1 MTRPL
6 RIAHLHP
13 ESMAIYGDIGNV
25 RTLVNRARWRGLDA
39 EVVGIEAGRC
49 DLSGV
54 DLLVMGGGQDVDQ
67 DRVFPDVVGNKR
79 EQITAAV
86 ERGMAVLAVCGG
98 YQLLG
103 HEYVDARG
111 NHLAG
116 LGLLDLR
123 TEAGPG
129 RWIGNV
135 VLEADPELR
144 LTPSTLVGFENH
156 GGRTHLGPSLRPL
169 GRVVVGGGNN
179 GEDDG
184 EGVVAGRV
192 VGTYLHGSILPKNPS
207 LADWLLA
214 AALAHR
220 DRGEAAPLAPL
231 DDSLELAAHRRAVQL
246 ARERRG
252 RGPDTAISGAD
263 GSGGVLTRLRRR
275 LGR

>member
-25 RTLVNRARWRGLDA
+25 RTLLNRARWRGVDA
-39 EVVGIEAGRC
+39 EVVGIEAGPC

-67 DRVFPDVVGNKR
+67 DRVFPDVVGHKR
-79 EQITAAV
+79 EEIMSAV

-103 HEYVDARG
+103 HDYVDAQGTR
-111 NHLAG
+111 LTG

-135 VLEADPELR
+135 VLEADPGLG
-144 LTPSTLVGFENH
+144 LSPSTLVGFENH

-179 GEDDG
+179 GEDGG

-192 VGTYLHGSILPKNPS
+192 VGTYLHGSILPKNPA

-214 AALAHR
+214 GALAHR
-220 DRGEAAPLAPL
+220 DGGDAAPLAAL
-231 DDSLELAAHRRAVQL
+231 DDAVELAAHRRALQL

-252 RGPDTAISGAD
+252 SGPDTSLSGAD
-263 GSGGVLTRLRRR
+263 GRGGALSRLRRR
-275 LGR
+275 LRR

>member
-25 RTLVNRARWRGLDA
+25 RTLLQRAAWRGIDA
-39 EVVGIEAGRC
+39 EVVGIEAGPC
-49 DLSGV
+49 DLGGV

-67 DRVFPDVVGNKR
+67 DRVFPDVVDHKR
-79 EQITAAV
+79 EQIAGAV
-86 ERGMAVLAVCGG
+86 AGGMAVLAVCGG

-103 HEYVDARG
+103 HEYVDAQGR
-111 NHLAG
+111 HLAG

-123 TEAGPG
+123 TEAGAG

-135 VLEADPELR
+135 VLEADASMGLSPR
-144 LTPSTLVGFENH
+144 TVVGFENH
-156 GGRTHLGPSLRPL
+156 GGRTRLGPSLRPL

-179 GEDDG
+179 GEDGG

-192 VGTYLHGSILPKNPS
+192 VGTYLHGSILPKNPA

-220 DRGEAAPLAPL
+220 DGGEPAPLAPL
-231 DDSLELAAHRRAVQL
+231 DDSLELVAHRRAAEL
-246 ARERRG
+246 AQERRR
-252 RGPDTAISGAD
+252 RGPDTSVTGAD
-263 GSGGVLTRLRRR
+263 GRGGR
-275 LGR
+275 LGRLRARLGR